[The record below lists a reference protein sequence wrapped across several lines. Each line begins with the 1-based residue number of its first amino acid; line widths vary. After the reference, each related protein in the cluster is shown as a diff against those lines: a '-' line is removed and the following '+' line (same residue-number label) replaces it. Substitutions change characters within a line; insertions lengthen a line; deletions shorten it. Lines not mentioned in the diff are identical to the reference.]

1 MGLRQIKDLREQ
13 LMSEPC
19 FNQYGYVL
27 KQDLIDVYRNKKV
40 KVSNDHKQGEQSD
53 SEDDVLLL
61 I

>member
-19 FNQYGYVL
+19 FNQFGYVL

-40 KVSNDHKQGEQSD
+40 KHSLEQKQGDQSE